1 MAVISLTDYVMA
13 GDFLSMWA
21 VLRRTILSSL
31 LEYIHFISELC
42 ALSVQHHAAANRE
55 NTHHDS
61 VNHFLC
67 GFILL
72 FSALF
77 LFEGT

>member
-1 MAVISLTDYVMA
+1 MAVISLTDYVMDSNLL
-13 GDFLSMWA
+13 GMLA
-21 VLRRTILSSL
+21 VLRRTIFSSL
-31 LEYIHFISELC
+31 LEYILFISELC
-42 ALSVQHHAAANRE
+42 ALSVQPHAAANRE

-72 FSALF
+72 FSALL

>member
-13 GDFLSMWA
+13 GD
-21 VLRRTILSSL
+21 LRRTIFSSL

-42 ALSVQHHAAANRE
+42 ALSVQPHAAANRE

-61 VNHFLC
+61 INHFLC

-72 FSALF
+72 FSTLLLF
-77 LFEGT
+77 GGTLIINK